1 MFHSSQHFERYAL
14 QFEIAPI
21 IQERHVHLAD
31 LKNSFIP
38 RCFEGWG
45 WDKLLGEFP
54 GICEPFIREFYA
66 NASLKED
73 HIKCWVRGRAF
84 TLDVEDIDAILGLD
98 EQDHDGFTPFKDR
111 MVSLESV

>member
-1 MFHSSQHFERYAL
+1 
-14 QFEIAPI
+14 
-21 IQERHVHLAD
+21 VHLAD

-73 HIKCWVRGRAF
+73 HIGCWVRGRAF

-98 EQDHDGFTPFKDR
+98 EQDHDRFTLFKDR